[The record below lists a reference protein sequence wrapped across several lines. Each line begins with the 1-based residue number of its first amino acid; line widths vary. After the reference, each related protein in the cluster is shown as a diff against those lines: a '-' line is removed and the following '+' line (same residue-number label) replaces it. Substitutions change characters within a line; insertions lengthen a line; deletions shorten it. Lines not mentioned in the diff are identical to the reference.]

1 MVAFSGEVNDDE
13 SGPDA
18 FTELNMNPGLKG
30 RTLPEAFSP
39 EEYKN
44 VHMHRIDATDV
55 LDDYEASSRL
65 SAEWDFFVQL
75 RDAGR
80 RTAQSWLAAHYE
92 SIGIRGTLD
101 LESAL
106 S

>member
-1 MVAFSGEVNDDE
+1 
-13 SGPDA
+13 
-18 FTELNMNPGLKG
+18 
-30 RTLPEAFSP
+30 
-39 EEYKN
+39 
-44 VHMHRIDATDV
+44 MHRIDATDV